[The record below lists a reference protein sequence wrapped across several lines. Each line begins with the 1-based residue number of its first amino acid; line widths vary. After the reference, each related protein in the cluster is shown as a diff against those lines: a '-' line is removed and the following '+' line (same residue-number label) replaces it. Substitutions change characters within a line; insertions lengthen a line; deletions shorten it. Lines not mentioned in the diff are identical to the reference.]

1 MTRFRMLAV
10 AALMLALAA
19 TSARAQGTF
28 YREVEK
34 DGRIY
39 VFNLPAQFTAFDKS
53 GEMGISITKLNYGPN
68 GETMVFDSV
77 EAIHLYNFK
86 HNRPGDDSKLAE
98 APAKPPIQTIAWRD
112 GKTTITTDFAQ
123 MALSNRVQ
131 FRYTREMPDEETT
144 LGLGVPISGTAQ
156 PMTKGDGRDSF
167 RVRRA
172 KMKLE
177 GWFWRPEFTYEF
189 QMNFADIASSLE
201 DAQLTWDVSKKKT
214 FQIKIGQYKPPFGR
228 QELTS
233 SGSQQFVDR
242 SIVSGEFNR
251 QREVGVSLQGLLM
264 QQKLDYRVGM
274 FNGNQRNKAL
284 NDNTK
289 FQYNARLVY
298 QPWGD
303 HKYSE
308 SDFDTLPGGKP
319 LLAVGL
325 QAEINDLRA
334 TTTAVDQKR
343 TLWGP
348 ELAFK
353 HRGFSFFGD
362 AYFRELEPEPQTAG
376 AAATKFNSD
385 GWQVQAGYFL
395 YKRRWEIAARY
406 ATWDPSD
413 LVADN
418 DRTEIGA
425 SLNFF
430 ENKHALKVQADVRQ
444 IENKATKAKD
454 QELRI
459 QTQFIF

>member
-1 MTRFRMLAV
+1 MRCRKLAFVAVLLAV
-10 AALMLALAA
+10 GVLASSPAW
-19 TSARAQGTF
+19 AQGTF

-39 VFNLPAQFTAFDKS
+39 VFNNPAMFSAYEKS
-53 GEMGISITKLNYGPN
+53 GEMGVSITKLGYGPN

-86 HNRPGDDSKLAE
+86 HNRPGDATKLAE
-98 APAKPPIQTIAWRD
+98 VPAKPPTVAIAWKD
-112 GKTTITTDFAQ
+112 GKTTIATDFA
-123 MALSNRVQ
+123 ALIISNRIQ
-131 FRYTREMPDEETT
+131 FRYTREMPDDVTT
-144 LGLGVPISGTAQ
+144 LPLGVPAAGTAQ
-156 PMTKGDGRDSF
+156 PRTAGDSRDSF

-172 KMKLE
+172 KMKFE

-189 QMNFADIASSLE
+189 QMNFADTASSLE
-201 DAQLTWDVSKKKT
+201 DAQLTWDVSKNKT
-214 FQIKIGQYKPPFGR
+214 FQIKIGEYKVPFGR

-251 QREVGVSLQGLLM
+251 QRDIGISLQGLLM

-274 FNGNQRNKAL
+274 FNGNQRNKTL
-284 NDNTK
+284 NDNNK

-319 LLAVGL
+319 LLALGV
-325 QAEINDLRA
+325 QFETNDMRE

-348 ELAFK
+348 EVAFK
-353 HRGFSFFGD
+353 HRGFSLFGD
-362 AYFRELEPEPQTAG
+362 AYFRELTP
-376 AAATKFNSD
+376 
-385 GWQVQAGYFL
+385 
-395 YKRRWEIAARY
+395 
-406 ATWDPSD
+406 
-413 LVADN
+413 
-418 DRTEIGA
+418 
-425 SLNFF
+425 
-430 ENKHALKVQADVRQ
+430 
-444 IENKATKAKD
+444 
-454 QELRI
+454 
-459 QTQFIF
+459 